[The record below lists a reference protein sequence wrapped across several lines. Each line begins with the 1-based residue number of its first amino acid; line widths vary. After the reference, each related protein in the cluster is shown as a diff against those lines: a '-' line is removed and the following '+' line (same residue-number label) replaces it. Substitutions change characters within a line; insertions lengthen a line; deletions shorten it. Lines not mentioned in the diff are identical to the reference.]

1 MTSGRSEF
9 EQSATNGTVE
19 FHGNPVEENRTRVR
33 EKTLLERTEKGQA
46 FAPSP
51 VSVPGAPELPI
62 GNFQD
67 KLTAVTY
74 KTLSARSP
82 ADLRCCATILHIS
95 LALRERLMRNVK
107 AGSRWMVLCLLVLSA
122 GLYIGTAWTPALDDE
137 DVDAAHAL
145 VSQEMLQ
152 RHDFVVMYMDG
163 VRYLIRPPM
172 HFWLVA
178 ASYKL
183 LGESEFAT
191 RLPVGLAMVGIVL
204 LTFEF
209 GRRFFG
215 RRAGFYGALAVATS
229 VGMFI
234 YTRNMIPEAIYTL
247 AFEGIFYLFLR
258 SWTGSLDPR
267 VGYWGAAALC
277 AVAVLTRALI
287 GLLFPACAIMA
298 FITMTGGWHRWR
310 ELRPFSSAAIF
321 LALAA
326 PWHILA
332 GLRTPGFFWAFF
344 INEHVNRAL
353 GTRLP
358 HDYGAV
364 PLWAWWSAHLVW
376 LFPWSFFVPL
386 ALRELP
392 LSPRVWRQD
401 MAPDMQARMLLMAW
415 AGVILVFFTLESG
428 SRLEYYSFGAW
439 PAIAML
445 LGLGIAHAEESD
457 GAWLRPVQ
465 RVLAGLSVLLAAVAG
480 YFVWGSLHIQAASDV
495 SQHLELRSP
504 ETYMTGMFH
513 LLDLTPD
520 SVADLR
526 LPIILSAF
534 SMLTAFVVAW
544 ILRERGIRLFPSIA
558 LALGMVGFIV
568 AAHIAHDV
576 LNPTLSSRSLAMEIK
591 KNLRPED
598 QIALYGDIRVAP
610 GIAFYSHRDV
620 LLYNAT
626 GSNLEFGSHYP
637 DAPKRFFDDQDFRQ
651 LWNSKGRVYLVV
663 PAEHKEEVRERLPGN
678 SLWVLAETG
687 GKTAYVN
694 QPPDQGN
701 APSATVSAFSEDKS
715 KLTALHDPT
724 FLTKGPKY
732 RGNTPE

>member
-1 MTSGRSEF
+1 MKDK
-9 EQSATNGTVE
+9 TV
-19 FHGNPVEENRTRVR
+19 N
-33 EKTLLERTEKGQA
+33 A
-46 FAPSP
+46 
-51 VSVPGAPELPI
+51 
-62 GNFQD
+62 
-67 KLTAVTY
+67 
-74 KTLSARSP
+74 
-82 ADLRCCATILHIS
+82 
-95 LALRERLMRNVK
+95 
-107 AGSRWMVLCLLVLSA
+107 RWMMLCLLVLSA
-122 GLYIGTAWTPALDDE
+122 GLYIGTAGKPALDDE
-137 DVDAAHAL
+137 DVDAAHAM
-145 VSQEMLQ
+145 VSQEMLL
-152 RHDFVVMYMDG
+152 RHDFVVPYMDG
-163 VRYLIRPPM
+163 LRYLIRPPL

-191 RLPVGLAMVGIVL
+191 RLPLGLAVVGIVL

-209 GRRFFG
+209 GRRFFSD
-215 RRAGFYGALAVATS
+215 RAGFYSALAIATS
-229 VGMFI
+229 AGMFI

-258 SWTGSLDPR
+258 SWTASLDPR

-277 AVAVLTRALI
+277 AAAVLTRALI
-287 GLLFPACAIMA
+287 GLLFPACAIVA

-310 ELRPFSSAAIF
+310 ELRLFSSSAIF

-344 INEHVNRAL
+344 INEHLNRAL

-386 ALRELP
+386 AIRELP
-392 LSPRVWRQD
+392 FSLRSWRQD
-401 MAPDMQARMLLMAW
+401 TSPDMQARMLLMAW

-445 LGLGIAHAEESD
+445 LGLGIARAEESD
-457 GAWLRPVQ
+457 GAWLRPAQ
-465 RVLAGLSVLLAAVAG
+465 RILAGLSVLLAAVAG
-480 YFVWGSLHIQAASDV
+480 YFVWGSMHIQAASDV
-495 SQHLELRSP
+495 AQPREMRSP
-504 ETYMTGMFH
+504 EAYLTSMVH
-513 LLDLTPD
+513 LLDLTPE

-526 LPIILSAF
+526 LPIILSAL
-534 SMLTAFVVAW
+534 SLLTAFVLAW
-544 ILRERGIRLFPSIA
+544 ILRERVIRLLPSIA
-558 LALGMVGFIV
+558 LAIGMVGFIL

-591 KNLRPED
+591 KTLRPED

-637 DAPKRFFDDQDFRQ
+637 DAPKRFFDDQDFRR

-663 PAEHKEEVRERLPGN
+663 PVEHKDEVRGRLPEN
-678 SLWVLAETG
+678 SMWVLAETG

-694 QPPDQGN
+694 QPPDQVN
-701 APSATVSAFSEDKS
+701 VPATTATASTSTGDKS
-715 KLTALHDPT
+715 NLAAS
-724 FLTKGPKY
+724 
-732 RGNTPE
+732 R

>member
-1 MTSGRSEF
+1 M
-9 EQSATNGTVE
+9 
-19 FHGNPVEENRTRVR
+19 
-33 EKTLLERTEKGQA
+33 
-46 FAPSP
+46 
-51 VSVPGAPELPI
+51 I
-62 GNFQD
+62 
-67 KLTAVTY
+67 
-74 KTLSARSP
+74 
-82 ADLRCCATILHIS
+82 
-95 LALRERLMRNVK
+95 RNVK
-107 AGSRWMVLCLLVLSA
+107 VGSRWIVLCLLVLSA

-215 RRAGFYGALAVATS
+215 QRAGFYGALAVATS

-234 YTRNMIPEAIYTL
+234 FTRNMIPEAIYTL

-287 GLLFPACAIMA
+287 GLLFPACAIVA

-310 ELRPFSSAAIF
+310 ELRLFSSAAIF

-364 PLWAWWSAHLVW
+364 PLWLWWSAHLVW
-376 LFPWSFFVPL
+376 LFPWSFF
-386 ALRELP
+386 
-392 LSPRVWRQD
+392 
-401 MAPDMQARMLLMAW
+401 
-415 AGVILVFFTLESG
+415 
-428 SRLEYYSFGAW
+428 SFGAW

-465 RVLAGLSVLLAAVAG
+465 RVLAGLSVLLAVVAG
-480 YFVWGSLHIQAASDV
+480 YFVWGSLHIPAANDV
-495 SQHLELRSP
+495 SQHLEMRSP
-504 ETYMTGMFH
+504 ETYLTSMVH
-513 LLDLTPD
+513 LLDLTPE

-526 LPIILSAF
+526 LPIVLSAV
-534 SMLTAFVVAW
+534 SLLGACVAAW

-591 KNLRPED
+591 KSLRPED

-637 DAPKRFFDDQDFRQ
+637 DAPKRFFDDQDFRR
-651 LWNSKGRVYLVV
+651 LWNAKGRVFLVV

-678 SLWVLAETG
+678 SMWVLAETG

-694 QPPDQGN
+694 QPPDQVN
-701 APSATVSAFSEDKS
+701 APTASISAYAGDKS
-715 KLTALHDPT
+715 KIAAL
-724 FLTKGPKY
+724 
-732 RGNTPE
+732 RQ

>member
-1 MTSGRSEF
+1 
-9 EQSATNGTVE
+9 
-19 FHGNPVEENRTRVR
+19 
-33 EKTLLERTEKGQA
+33 
-46 FAPSP
+46 
-51 VSVPGAPELPI
+51 
-62 GNFQD
+62 
-67 KLTAVTY
+67 
-74 KTLSARSP
+74 
-82 ADLRCCATILHIS
+82 
-95 LALRERLMRNVK
+95 MRNVK
-107 AGSRWMVLCLLVLSA
+107 VGSRWMVLCLLVLSA

-215 RRAGFYGALAVATS
+215 QRAGFYGALAVATS
-229 VGMFI
+229 VGMFLF
-234 YTRNMIPEAIYTL
+234 TRNMIPEAIYTL

-267 VGYWGAAALC
+267 VGYWGAAGLC

-287 GLLFPACAIMA
+287 GLLFPACAIVA

-310 ELRPFSSAAIF
+310 ELRLFSSAAIF

-332 GLRTPGFFWAFF
+332 GLRAPGFFWAFF

-364 PLWAWWSAHLVW
+364 PLWLWWSAHLVW
-376 LFPWSFFVPL
+376 LFPWSFFIPL
-386 ALRELP
+386 AVRELP
-392 LSPRVWRQD
+392 LSVGAWQQETS
-401 MAPDMQARMLLMAW
+401 PDMQARMLLMAW
-415 AGVILVFFTLESG
+415 AGVILVFFTFESG

-465 RVLAGLSVLLAAVAG
+465 RVLGGLSVLLAAVAG
-480 YFVWGSLHIQAASDV
+480 YFVWGSLHIPAANDV
-495 SQHLELRSP
+495 SQHLEMRSP
-504 ETYMTGMFH
+504 ETYLTSMVH
-513 LLDLTPD
+513 LLDLTPE

-526 LPIILSAF
+526 LPIVLSAV
-534 SMLTAFVVAW
+534 SLLGACVAAW

-558 LALGMVGFIV
+558 LALGMVGFIL

-651 LWNSKGRVYLVV
+651 LWKAKGRVFLVV

-678 SLWVLAETG
+678 SMWVLAETG

-694 QPPDQGN
+694 QPPDQIN
-701 APSATVSAFSEDKS
+701 APTVSVSAYAGDKS
-715 KLTALHDPT
+715 KIAAL
-724 FLTKGPKY
+724 
-732 RGNTPE
+732 RR

>member
-1 MTSGRSEF
+1 
-9 EQSATNGTVE
+9 
-19 FHGNPVEENRTRVR
+19 
-33 EKTLLERTEKGQA
+33 
-46 FAPSP
+46 
-51 VSVPGAPELPI
+51 
-62 GNFQD
+62 
-67 KLTAVTY
+67 
-74 KTLSARSP
+74 
-82 ADLRCCATILHIS
+82 
-95 LALRERLMRNVK
+95 MRNVR
-107 AGSRWMVLCLLVLSA
+107 AGSRWTLLCLLVLSA

-145 VSQEMLQ
+145 VSQEMLV

-191 RLPVGLAMVGIVL
+191 RLPVGLAMVGLVL

-215 RRAGFYGALAVATS
+215 RRAGLYGALAVATS

-234 YTRNMIPEAIYTL
+234 FTRNMIPEAIYTL

-267 VGYWGAAALC
+267 AGYWGAAALC

-287 GLLFPACAIMA
+287 GLLFPAAAIVV
-298 FITMTGGWHRWR
+298 FITMTRGWHRWR
-310 ELRPFSSAAIF
+310 ELRLFSSTAIF

-364 PLWAWWSAHLVW
+364 PLWLWWSAHLVW

-386 ALRELP
+386 AVRELP
-392 LSPRVWRQD
+392 LSSREWRRD
-401 MAPDMQARMLLMAW
+401 MDPGMQARMLLMVW
-415 AGVILVFFTLESG
+415 AGVILAFFTFENG

-445 LGLGIAHAEESD
+445 LGLGIARAEESD
-457 GAWLRPVQ
+457 QAWLRPAQ
-465 RVLAGLSVLLAAVAG
+465 RVLAALSVLLAAVAG

-495 SQHLELRSP
+495 SAHLEMRSP
-504 ETYMTGMFH
+504 EAYLTSMVH
-513 LLDLTPD
+513 LLDLTPE

-526 LPIILSAF
+526 FPIILSAL
-534 SMLTAFVVAW
+534 SLLGACVAAW
-544 ILRERGIRLFPSIA
+544 ALRERGIRLFPNIA
-558 LALGMVGFIV
+558 LTLGMVGFIL

-637 DAPKRFFDDQDFRQ
+637 DAPKRFFGDQDFSQ
-651 LWNSKGRVYLVV
+651 LWKAKGRVFLVV

-687 GKTAYVN
+687 GKTVFVN
-694 QPPDQGN
+694 QPLDQDK
-701 APSATVSAFSEDKS
+701 APLASLVDKS
-715 KLTALHDPT
+715 KLAAS
-724 FLTKGPKY
+724 
-732 RGNTPE
+732 R

>member
-1 MTSGRSEF
+1 MG
-9 EQSATNGTVE
+9 
-19 FHGNPVEENRTRVR
+19 
-33 EKTLLERTEKGQA
+33 
-46 FAPSP
+46 
-51 VSVPGAPELPI
+51 
-62 GNFQD
+62 
-67 KLTAVTY
+67 
-74 KTLSARSP
+74 
-82 ADLRCCATILHIS
+82 IL
-95 LALRERLMRNVK
+95 LMRNVN
-107 AGSRWMVLCLLVLSA
+107 AGSRWMVMCLLALSA

-178 ASYKL
+178 ASYKVF
-183 LGESEFAT
+183 GESEFAT
-191 RLPVGLAMVGIVL
+191 RLPVGLAVVGIVL

-215 RRAGFYGALAVATS
+215 SRAGFYGALAVATS
-229 VGMFI
+229 VGMFLF
-234 YTRNMIPEAIYTL
+234 TRNMIPEALYTL

-267 VGYWGAAALC
+267 LGYWGAAALC

-287 GLLFPACAIMA
+287 GLLFPAGAIVA

-310 ELRPFSSAAIF
+310 ELRLFSSTAIF
-321 LALAA
+321 LSLAA

-344 INEHVNRAL
+344 INEHLNRAL

-376 LFPWSFFVPL
+376 LFPWSFFIPL
-386 ALRELP
+386 AFRDLP
-392 LSPRVWRQD
+392 LSPRAWHQ
-401 MAPDMQARMLLMAW
+401 AKTPDMQARVLLIAW
-415 AGVILVFFTLESG
+415 AGVILTFFTLESG

-445 LGLGIAHAEESD
+445 LGLGIARAEESD
-457 GAWLRPVQ
+457 GAWLRPIQ

-495 SQHLELRSP
+495 SQHLEMRSP
-504 ETYMTGMFH
+504 EAYLTGMVH
-513 LLDLTPD
+513 LLDLTPE
-520 SVADLR
+520 SVSDLR
-526 LPIILSAF
+526 LPIILSAV
-534 SMLTAFVVAW
+534 SLLVAFVVAW
-544 ILRERGIRLFPSIA
+544 ILRECRVQLFPSIA

-637 DAPKRFFDDQDFRQ
+637 DAPKRFFDDQDFSQ
-651 LWNSKGRVYLVV
+651 LWKSKARVFLVV
-663 PAEHKEEVRERLPGN
+663 PAEHKEEVRERLAGN
-678 SLWVLAETG
+678 SMWVLAETG

-701 APSATVSAFSEDKS
+701 LPTASASAEDKS
-715 KLTALHDPT
+715 KLAAS
-724 FLTKGPKY
+724 
-732 RGNTPE
+732 RE